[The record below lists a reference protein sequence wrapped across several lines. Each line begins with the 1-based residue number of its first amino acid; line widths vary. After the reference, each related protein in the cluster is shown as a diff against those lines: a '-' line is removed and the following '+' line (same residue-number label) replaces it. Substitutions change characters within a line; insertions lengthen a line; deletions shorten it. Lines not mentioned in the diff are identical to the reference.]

1 MKKKF
6 YIEAIFLIS
15 LGLLTSL
22 SLPPLNY
29 FIINFLTFSLFY
41 FFLVKKLSENKN
53 KKIFF
58 IYGWLFGF
66 GYFVSNLY
74 WISISLTFDE
84 NFKFL
89 IPLTIILIPGFLSLF
104 YGLISYFFII
114 LKPKENL
121 SSFFLFSIIFAII
134 EFIRGSILTGF
145 PWNLIAYSLSNHP
158 EILNITSIIG
168 TYSFN
173 LFCISLFTSPSLI
186 ILKKKK
192 KDVSVFIAFLIITI
206 SFYVFGS
213 QNFEKFNDEK
223 NTKHEFKIRII
234 SSNIS
239 IDRFYNDI
247 DTIKVIEDLIK
258 ISSPPENEK
267 VIFIWPEGILPGI
280 FQKELGQYKQIFSEA
295 FNENHLIILG
305 IDSKSKEGK
314 TLKYFNSFSVFDH
327 NLNLI
332 NSYNKVNLVPFGEF
346 LPFEKITKKIGIKT
360 ITNNYQ
366 SYSSGKIRDIIEINQ
381 RNFSFK
387 ILPLICYEIIYS
399 GKIFKNNDF
408 NYIINISEDGWFGN
422 SVGPQQHFV
431 HSIYRAIESGK
442 YVLRSSNNG
451 IAAIVNPLGV
461 VEQQVYLNQTDFIDF
476 SESKKIKSTIFSQ
489 YGNKIFGL
497 IILLYIFLIFSF
509 NRFKNE

>member
-305 IDSKSKEGK
+305 IDSKSKEGQ